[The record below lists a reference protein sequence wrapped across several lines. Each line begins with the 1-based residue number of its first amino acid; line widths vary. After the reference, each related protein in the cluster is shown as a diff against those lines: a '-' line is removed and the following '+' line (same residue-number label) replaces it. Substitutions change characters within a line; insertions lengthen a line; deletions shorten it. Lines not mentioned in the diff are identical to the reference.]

1 MKCIKCGAEIKSE
14 FKMCPY
20 CGTTIQI
27 VPDYSVYDEDNINII
42 VENAKQNEKKTEL
55 TKEQRESR
63 ALAKQK
69 AAEEA
74 AKKKK
79 TQLTIAFVAIA
90 CMLLII
96 VGVVAKVVI
105 NNSNSN
111 SFEYQMKQADSAMFK
126 GNIKEAERLYLK
138 ALELAPD
145 NVEVRLELAE
155 LYLDKEDEIKAE
167 KYLKEVIQKDN
178 LNYDAYHMLYKIYA
192 EAGNTDAILE
202 LKEGVTNNKILS
214 IFADYNVDAPVL
226 SMPSGNYTENIKITI
241 TAKKGVEIYYTT
253 DGTDPRKYG
262 MKYKSAFEISGDGM
276 HTVKVVTKNE
286 LGVYSNVVTETY
298 VIKYEAPAD
307 PVVTPDGGYFYTQTY
322 VYVTVPSGCT
332 AYYTWD
338 GTDPTIESTKYEAPF
353 LIPEGRNKLSVVII
367 NDETGLS
374 SIVYRGM
381 FEYTPDNTA
390 GNTDNDVDE
399 IE

>member
-126 GNIKEAERLYLK
+126 GNIK
-138 ALELAPD
+138 
-145 NVEVRLELAE
+145 
-155 LYLDKEDEIKAE
+155 
-167 KYLKEVIQKDN
+167 
-178 LNYDAYHMLYKIYA
+178 
-192 EAGNTDAILE
+192 G
-202 LKEGVTNNKILS
+202 G
-214 IFADYNVDAPVL
+214 
-226 SMPSGNYTENIKITI
+226 
-241 TAKKGVEIYYTT
+241 
-253 DGTDPRKYG
+253 
-262 MKYKSAFEISGDGM
+262 
-276 HTVKVVTKNE
+276 KVV
-286 LGVYSNVVTETY
+286 
-298 VIKYEAPAD
+298 A
-307 PVVTPDGGYFYTQTY
+307 
-322 VYVTVPSGCT
+322 
-332 AYYTWD
+332 
-338 GTDPTIESTKYEAPF
+338 
-353 LIPEGRNKLSVVII
+353 
-367 NDETGLS
+367 
-374 SIVYRGM
+374 
-381 FEYTPDNTA
+381 EYTISAVNA
-390 GNTDNDVDE
+390 
-399 IE
+399 